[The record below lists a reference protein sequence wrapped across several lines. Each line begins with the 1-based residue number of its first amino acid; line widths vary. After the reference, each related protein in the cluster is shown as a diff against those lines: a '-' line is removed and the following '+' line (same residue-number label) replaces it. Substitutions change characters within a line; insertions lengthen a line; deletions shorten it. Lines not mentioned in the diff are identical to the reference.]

1 MRYLALDLGTKTL
14 GIAVSDKTNSL
25 SSSLGTIK
33 YNKYED
39 LIKEIQNL
47 LTKYDIDKII
57 LGFPKNMNNTV
68 GEAAERTLKFKEV
81 LENNFDNEII
91 LIDERLSTVE
101 AENILL
107 INDMSRMKRK
117 KIIDGVAAMIIL
129 DTYLR
134 MKGNEENGRK

>member
-107 INDMSRMKRK
+107 TNDMSRMKRK